1 MFLFVGTT
9 QESFF
14 AKKIVEKRG
23 EDFQLFDSVNELQY
37 NVEDILRYGADVV
50 MIDVSQYVD
59 DVESIVGAVDRI
71 QEGLNC
77 KIIIL
82 AKGLMPG
89 SQIIQSFYNAG
100 YTDFVLSI
108 VLAQMQKDL
117 ELCLDGEYVRNG
129 APKEIV
135 EAAEQLRQ
143 GNPVSKKKEEAALK
157 AIREAQKKKIT
168 VGVAGAKHY
177 IGTTTQVV
185 QIAKYFQQAGRTVA
199 IVEMNRS
206 GFFEEWSQME
216 EDDSY
221 QYDKGTK
228 CLTFKGIDIYLDPT
242 QITKIIRQR
251 YDCLVYDYGCYYDET
266 FEHASFLEKDIT
278 CLVGG
283 SKVNE
288 YAPTNEALLENMN
301 RENMY
306 YLFSF
311 TSNKDAK
318 DILKNMRDLADHTM
332 FPAYTPDMFVYSP
345 DNNYER
351 FFKYKLQNDKKTQK
365 KAGIFQIFNRKKV
378 KM

>member
-1 MFLFVGTT
+1 MFLFIGTT

-23 EDFQLFDSVNELQY
+23 DDFQLFDDVNELQY
-37 NVEDILRYGADVV
+37 NLEAILRYGADIV

-59 DVESIVGAVDRI
+59 DVASIVDAVDRI

-100 YTDFVLSI
+100 YTDFVFSI
-108 VLAQMQKDL
+108 VLSYMQKEL

-135 EAAEQLRQ
+135 EAAQQLRQ
-143 GNPVSKKKEEAALK
+143 ENPVSQKEEEAALK

-168 VGVAGAKHY
+168 VGVAGSKHY

-185 QIAKYFQQAGRTVA
+185 QMAKYFQQAGRTVA
-199 IVEMNRS
+199 IVEMNQSR
-206 GFFEEWSQME
+206 FFWEWTQME
-216 EDDSY
+216 EDSSY
-221 QYDKGTK
+221 QYDKGTE
-228 CLTFKGIDIYLDPT
+228 CLTFKGLDIYLEPAH
-242 QITKIIRQR
+242 ITKIIRQR
-251 YDCLVYDYGCYYDET
+251 YDCMVYDYGCYYDAA
-266 FEHASFLEKDIT
+266 FERASFLEKDIT

-318 DILKNMRDLADHTM
+318 DILKNMRDLASHTM

-351 FFKYKLQNDKKTQK
+351 FFKYKLRNEKKTEK
-365 KAGIFQIFNRKKV
+365 KTGIFQIFNRKKV